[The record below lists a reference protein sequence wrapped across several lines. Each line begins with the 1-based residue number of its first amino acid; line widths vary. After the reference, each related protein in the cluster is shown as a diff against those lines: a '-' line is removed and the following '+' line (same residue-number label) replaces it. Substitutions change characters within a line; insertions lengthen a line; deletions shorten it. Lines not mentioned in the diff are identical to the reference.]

1 MLTKN
6 EIESY
11 NLRFLLISSLI
22 SSLIIAIFYNLNID
36 YYLKGF
42 IIPITTIFINF
53 LINIKK
59 NNLLKNKKAFLLIIP
74 ISLIIL
80 SSILFKTFNNRIL
93 NIFILPMIIIYCLF
107 SLINKKYDLT
117 SKILILFFKVFPT
130 KYFSNLNYLNNCL
143 KPKSNKK
150 YKSLNILLGL
160 VISIPLA
167 IILLSLLAS
176 SDMYFSTFINNIFS
190 NFLNI
195 FNIHFLWSNLYIF
208 SLTFIAGFSIFI
220 NILRKKDIVDT
231 KSKSFNVNESVMTTI
246 LVVINLVFVLFL
258 ISEISKL
265 TTNFLQIPI
274 EYTYSEYAREGFFQL
289 LVVTTINI
297 IITFFCLYK
306 TNLVKENKTIKYLIF
321 LLTIFSIILIFNSYY
336 RMYLYINAY
345 SFTTLRLQVILFLL
359 LELILF
365 SLIIYKLLKGLNYN
379 NFKIYFYL
387 AITFYIINL
396 YLASEPIVNM
406 INRLLN

>member
-11 NLRFLLISSLI
+11 NLRFLLLSSLI

-231 KSKSFNVNESVMTTI
+231 KSKPFNVNESVMTTI

>member
-42 IIPITTIFINF
+42 IIPITIIFINF

-167 IILLSLLAS
+167 IVLLSLLAS

-231 KSKSFNVNESVMTTI
+231 KSKPFNVNESVMTTI

-387 AITFYIINL
+387 GITFYIINL
-396 YLASEPIVNM
+396 YLASEPVVNM

>member
-42 IIPITTIFINF
+42 IIPITIIFINF

-130 KYFSNLNYLNNCL
+130 RNFSNLNYLNNCL

-167 IILLSLLAS
+167 IVLLSLLAS

-208 SLTFIAGFSIFI
+208 SLTF
-220 NILRKKDIVDT
+220 
-231 KSKSFNVNESVMTTI
+231 
-246 LVVINLVFVLFL
+246 
-258 ISEISKL
+258 
-265 TTNFLQIPI
+265 NFYQ
-274 EYTYSEYAREGFFQL
+274 YS
-289 LVVTTINI
+289 
-297 IITFFCLYK
+297 
-306 TNLVKENKTIKYLIF
+306 
-321 LLTIFSIILIFNSYY
+321 
-336 RMYLYINAY
+336 
-345 SFTTLRLQVILFLL
+345 
-359 LELILF
+359 
-365 SLIIYKLLKGLNYN
+365 
-379 NFKIYFYL
+379 
-387 AITFYIINL
+387 
-396 YLASEPIVNM
+396 
-406 INRLLN
+406 